1 MEVKV
6 MNEFL
11 KGLKVN
17 YTVSALVCV
26 ALGLV
31 LLIWPGTTTQVVCM
45 VLGAALVI
53 YGVLQIVFYF
63 LISHIQEITDHCPQ
77 AV

>member
-17 YTVSALVCV
+17 YTVSALLCV

-45 VLGAALVI
+45 VLGAAK
-53 YGVLQIVFYF
+53 
-63 LISHIQEITDHCPQ
+63 LIKKER
-77 AV
+77 